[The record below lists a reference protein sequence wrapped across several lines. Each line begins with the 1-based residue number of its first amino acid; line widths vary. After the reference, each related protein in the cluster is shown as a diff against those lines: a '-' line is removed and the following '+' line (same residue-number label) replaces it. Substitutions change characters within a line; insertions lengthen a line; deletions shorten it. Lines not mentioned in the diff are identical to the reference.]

1 MHTHTQLSSRHLQS
15 TVHLH
20 CGGGMG
26 GPDRSPSVQY
36 GGMRGEE
43 LVLLSSCQMC
53 RLQCTCSLRVRLL
66 WAVGAALSVFV
77 QLAGMLA
84 TIRQQ
89 GGGELARAAQERYP
103 GDAGI
108 AEWATQ
114 VIRRT

>member
-1 MHTHTQLSSRHLQS
+1 MYTHAQLASRHLQS

-53 RLQCTCSLRVRLL
+53 RSQCTCSLRVRLL
-66 WAVGAALSVFV
+66 WAVGAALSMFV
-77 QLAGMLA
+77 QHAGMLA

-89 GGGELARAAQERYP
+89 GGGELARAAQERHP
-103 GDAGI
+103 DDANI
-108 AEWATQ
+108 ARFATE
-114 VIRRT
+114 VIRHM